1 MPYQNL
7 YKGSFFWDPEL
18 GNEFK
23 VFPAK
28 PGQPSRGLA
37 FWRETA
43 WISCPNL
50 DLTKIDFKGKKLKAW
65 VWSLFKSVLLNTFIP
80 RLSTLVY
87 IVFASVWSQLSII
100 CIQLYIVIIYLLH
113 KQEFPFMVFCFY
125 ESMAISNIAICDV
138 RHSSPMY
145 TVLLKWEKTV
155 QYHII
160 IVIDFIFMFYY
171 RSATR
176 PQDMHVYMIY

>member
-1 MPYQNL
+1 MSSRCFLPSQVSQAEAWHFGEKQL
-7 YKGSFFWDPEL
+7 
-18 GNEFK
+18 EFHA
-23 VFPAK
+23 P
-28 PGQPSRGLA
+28 
-37 FWRETA
+37 T
-43 WISCPNL
+43 WIWQK
-50 DLTKIDFKGKKLKAW
+50 LTLEGKTLKAW

-145 TVLLKWEKTV
+145 TVLLKWEKIL
-155 QYHII
+155 QYHMGRSHHYCYWPYIYVLLENII
-160 IVIDFIFMFYY
+160 TNNSGHYSSSHKVQ
-171 RSATR
+171 
-176 PQDMHVYMIY
+176 P